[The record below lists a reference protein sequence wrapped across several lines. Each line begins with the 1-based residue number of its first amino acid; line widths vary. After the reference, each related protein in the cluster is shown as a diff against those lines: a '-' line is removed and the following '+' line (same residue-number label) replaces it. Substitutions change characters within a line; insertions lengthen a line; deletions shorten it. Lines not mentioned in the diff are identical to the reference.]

1 MTSSDESPVPD
12 YPGLLRLD
20 GRGYVVVGAGQGIGR
35 QAAHALASVGA
46 RVFCIDNQEALAK
59 EIADE
64 VGGIPWVADARDRGE
79 VEATVAEAQRQLGRI
94 DGLVDIV
101 GTPDEC
107 MKKIQHYADIGVDQL
122 LCYVQFGY
130 LPHKSVMRT
139 IELLGK
145 EIIPELEK
153 RGHEV
158 NATVAGA

>member
-1 MTSSDESPVPD
+1 MDDDAQAEEHRVWESVWWWYQNLAEFTLEWEFPHF
-12 YPGLLRLD
+12 
-20 GRGYVVVGAGQGIGR
+20 GQE
-35 QAAHALASVGA
+35 Q
-46 RVFCIDNQEALAK
+46 K
-59 EIADE
+59 
-64 VGGIPWVADARDRGE
+64 DAYFPFLKKNAEGDFDPRDFNK
-79 VEATVAEAQRQLGRI
+79 QDMI
-94 DGLVDIV
+94 IV

-153 RGHEV
+153 RGHETR
-158 NATVAGA
+158 ATVTAK